1 MHRYRADNVGSLLRP
16 AKLLAARDSGA
27 SADELQ
33 ELEDRAILCA
43 LGMQNELGF
52 DVFTDGELRR
62 GTFMS
67 DFTDSVA
74 GFDQGDGVARTWQG
88 GDVAPTPI
96 RGIVTGRLRALR
108 RLTAHEL
115 PFLQQQSPGPIKI
128 TLPSPTQFPAIAYK
142 KGVSQAA
149 YATHSAFLHDVT
161 RIIAD
166 EARFLAAERVDY
178 VQLDAPRY
186 SYYLDP
192 AWRDFLSAEFETE
205 PGDLLDEAVD
215 ADNVCLRAAK
225 RDGTTLAVHLCRG
238 NNRSRWYAQGG
249 YDAIAE
255 RLFSTL
261 EADRFLLEYD
271 DERSGTFAPLRFVP
285 LGKTVVLGLIS
296 SKIPELEDPEDLIR
310 RIHDAARYIPLENL
324 ALSTQCGF
332 ASTAEGNLL
341 TLDEQR
347 AKLALVSEVARRVW
361 G

>member
-1 MHRYRADNVGSLLRP
+1 MSGYRADNVGSFLRP
-16 AKLLAARDSGA
+16 RELLAARDAGA
-27 SADELQ
+27 PADELRA
-33 ELEDRAILCA
+33 LEDRAILSV
-43 LGMQNELGF
+43 LEKQRELGF

-67 DFTDSVA
+67 DFTDSVE
-74 GFDQGDGVARTWQG
+74 GFDKTAGVERTWQG
-88 GDVAPTPI
+88 ADVVQTPI
-96 RGIVTGRLRALR
+96 RGIVTHPLRATR

-115 PFLQQQSPGPIKI
+115 TFLQRHSPGPIKI
-128 TLPSPTQFPAIAYK
+128 TLPSPTQFPAIAYDK
-142 KGVSQAA
+142 RASRTA
-149 YATHSAFLHDVT
+149 YATHSAFLADVV
-161 RIIAD
+161 RIIAG
-166 EARFLAAERVDY
+166 EAKFLAAQSVDY

-192 AWRDFLSAEFETE
+192 AWRDYLRNEFEAE
-205 PGDLLDEAVD
+205 PDDLLDEAVD
-215 ADNVCLRAAK
+215 ADNAVLRAAK
-225 RDGTTLAVHLCRG
+225 RGGTTLAIHLCRG

-255 RLFSTL
+255 RLFSTI

-296 SKIPELEDPEDLIR
+296 SKLPALEDARALIR
-310 RIHDAARYIPLENL
+310 RIHDASRYVPLENL

-341 TLDEQR
+341 SEDQQW
-347 AKLALVSEVARRVW
+347 AKLALVRDVVRTVW